1 MEGVP
6 KLSCSHTKDGNK
18 GFWDTFYQC
27 GLIFFLQKQPC
38 GNLFRNRIVLDGC
51 DQGEAKIHD

>member
-1 MEGVP
+1 MEGAP
-6 KLSCSHTKDGNK
+6 KQSCSHTKDGNK
-18 GFWDTFYQC
+18 GFWNTFYQC

-38 GNLFRNRIVLDGC
+38 GNLFRNRIVLDGR